1 MNQQSPLRPTRRAIP
16 VTHSKATTG
25 LFVIALFFALYLARQ
40 ILLPVV
46 LALLFGL
53 LLAPVV
59 RGLQQLKVPTAVAA
73 AVVVFTL
80 LGMTGTGAYLLAEPA
95 STWLEK
101 APHLIQRLEA
111 RLSPIRQRVEEVS
124 ETAEEVGELGDGRQA
139 APRVVIETPGFRRAV
154 FANIPIFAAGVVIW
168 IFMLFFILATRDLF
182 MAKLR
187 KILPTREDK
196 RHAVE
201 IAQAMEVEVSRY
213 LFTAAMINFGL
224 GVVVAMLM
232 ALLGMPNPLLWGA
245 LAGLLNFIPYLGPA
259 VAAVVIGAVALLS
272 FENVGY
278 ALLVPGL
285 FMLLTSLE
293 GQLVT
298 PLIMGRR
305 LQLNPLVVFL
315 SVVFWGW
322 LWGIFGA
329 LMAVPI
335 VVSLKII
342 FDRTPSLAPVGE
354 LLGR

>member
-1 MNQQSPLRPTRRAIP
+1 MNQQTPVRPPRRAIP

-59 RGLQQLKVPTAVAA
+59 RGLQRLNVPTPVAA
-73 AVVVFTL
+73 SVVVFAL
-80 LGMTGTGAYLLAEPA
+80 LAVAGTGFYLLAEPA
-95 STWLEK
+95 SNWLEK
-101 APHLIQRLEA
+101 APQLMQRLEA
-111 RLSPIRQRVEEVS
+111 RLVPIRQRVEEVS
-124 ETAEEVGELGDGRQA
+124 ETAEEVGELGQA
-139 APRVVIETPGFRRAV
+139 PQTAPRVVVESPGFRSAV

-182 MAKLR
+182 MEKLR

-201 IAQAMEVEVSRY
+201 IATAMEVEVSRY
-213 LFTAAMINFGL
+213 LFTAALINLGL
-224 GVVVAMLM
+224 GFVVATVM
-232 ALLGMPNPLLWGA
+232 ALLGMPNPVLWGA
-245 LAGLLNFIPYLGPA
+245 LAGLLNFVPYLGPA
-259 VAAVVIGAVALLS
+259 VAAVIIGAVALLT
-272 FENVGY
+272 FENLGY
-278 ALLVPGL
+278 ALMVPAV
-285 FMLLTSLE
+285 FVVLTSLE
-293 GQLVT
+293 GQLIT